1 MDHRRQIVEETQKEE
16 ERKRPNQTV
25 HRCYQTTKLRKNI
38 QNGEVMYLDD
48 SFYEVHLKVDP
59 ERVDSLDFFL
69 HKIIIVNSF
78 DLVVQLWDSYL
89 HSDHISKLVR
99 NSKNALCDVLIN
111 FRCISLRSH

>member
-1 MDHRRQIVEETQKEE
+1 MLDVLKINHIHILPVDHRRQIVEETQKEE

-78 DLVVQLWDSYL
+78 DLVVQL
-89 HSDHISKLVR
+89 
-99 NSKNALCDVLIN
+99 
-111 FRCISLRSH
+111 